1 MRLIVPAYIAGA
13 GVNDG
18 GCKMM
23 KILALQQ
30 QMINYMG
37 GDARRIQHFIK
48 VHAFAK
54 MIGTMEKLPP
64 ETQYTLEVAALTH
77 DIGIRMGEKKYGAD
91 MVTGKVQEQE
101 GPAEA
106 KKMLEALGCAPQV
119 IERVCFLIGHHH
131 TFESIEGLDYQILV
145 EADFLVNLY
154 EDGLPL
160 ENVQTALTKIFKTP
174 SGIKLC
180 ETMFGLKKTE

>member
-1 MRLIVPAYIAGA
+1 
-13 GVNDG
+13 
-18 GCKMM
+18 MM
-23 KILALQQ
+23 EILALQQ
-30 QMINYMG
+30 QMIAYMG

-54 MIGTMEKLPP
+54 MIGTLEKLPP
-64 ETQYTLEVAALTH
+64 ATQYILEVAALTH
-77 DIGIRMGEKKYGAD
+77 DIGIRMGEKKYGAS
-91 MVTGKVQEQE
+91 MVTGKIQEQE

-106 KKMLEALGCAPQV
+106 KKMLTQLGCDPKV
-119 IERVCFLIGHHH
+119 IDRVCYLIGHHH
-131 TFESIEGLDYQILV
+131 TFEHIVDADYQILV

-160 ENVQTALTKIFKTP
+160 ENVQTALTKIFRTP

-180 ETMFGLKKTE
+180 ETMFGLKKTA